1 MASHRTYE
9 KGEKGPSWFAIVLM
23 LMIFPP
29 VGVFLLISK
38 ILANVGA
45 NAGDV
50 GTGEYR
56 TYDDRSRRRRDR
68 YDERAAR
75 RDAGAAPE
83 RPERKTEERP
93 GFRVSGVL
101 RLIGALLLGLGA
113 VIFLPTLL
121 GGLISGSAEASLGAI
136 VGASA
141 FGLSGAGLLFAA
153 QFIQKRVERYN
164 RYIVLLAAS
173 PVASIDVLAA
183 SIPTTYKRACR
194 DLQDMINRGY
204 FPDGYVDFVNRRFI
218 CSVKANPPGA
228 CAGETEG
235 ERPAQTEFEAILAQI
250 RAANALIRDETVS
263 RQIDRIETLT
273 RRIFEVVQ
281 KQPEKLPQIRTFM
294 NYYLP
299 VTLKLLDA
307 YGQLERQDVEGG
319 NIAEARNSI
328 ERIMET
334 LVSGFER
341 QLDRLFAEDVL
352 DISSDIRVLETML
365 GQDGFKPSDFP
376 VGTQRASEPA
386 RPSAPPAPGASGGET
401 AAQTAF
407 DGGAATQAAPEKRD

>member
-1 MASHRTYE
+1 M
-9 KGEKGPSWFAIVLM
+9 LM
-23 LMIFPP
+23 LFAP
-29 VGVFLLISK
+29 VGVALLISK

-45 NAGDV
+45 SAGDI

-56 TYDDRSRRRRDR
+56 TYEDRGQRRRDR
-68 YDERAAR
+68 YEAHAERRAVPERAAR
-75 RDAGAAPE
+75 R
-83 RPERKTEERP
+83 TEGRP
-93 GFRVSGVL
+93 GFRISSIL
-101 RLIGALLLGLGA
+101 RLIGAGLLGLGA
-113 VIFLPTLL
+113 VIFMPVLA
-121 GGLISGSAEASLGAI
+121 GGLLSGAAETSLGAF
-136 VGASA
+136 VGASL
-141 FGLSGAGLLFAA
+141 FGLSGAGLLFSAH
-153 QFIQKRVERYN
+153 FIQKKVERYN
-164 RYIVLLAAS
+164 RYIVLLSQS
-173 PVASIDVLAA
+173 PVMSVDALAA

-194 DLQDMINRGY
+194 DLQDMINKGY

-218 CSVKANPPGA
+218 CSVKENPPGSRA
-228 CAGETEG
+228 QEPE
-235 ERPAQTEFEAILAQI
+235 ERPAQTEFDAILAQI
-250 RAANALIRDETVS
+250 RAANSLIRDETVS

-319 NIAEARNSI
+319 NIAEARSSI

-341 QLDRLFAEDVL
+341 QLDRLFADAVL

-376 VGTQRASEPA
+376 VETQRAAGAA
-386 RPSAPPAPGASGGET
+386 RPAASPAPGASGGGGAPRTVFDGGT
-401 AAQTAF
+401 AAQTA
-407 DGGAATQAAPEKRD
+407 PEKEA